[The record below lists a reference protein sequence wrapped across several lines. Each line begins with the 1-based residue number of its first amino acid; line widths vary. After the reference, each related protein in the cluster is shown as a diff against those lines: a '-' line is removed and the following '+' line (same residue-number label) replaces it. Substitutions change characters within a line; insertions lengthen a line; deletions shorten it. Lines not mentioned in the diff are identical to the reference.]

1 MGLPQVRVPR
11 TKQSWDL
18 AQGSLGVLFKLLLNH
33 PAGYSPEHL
42 GPKKLPHHLADPR
55 ISVLLMMK
63 ANSNLLSNPKTGAA
77 PLPLMASELGR
88 HCAQGPRVQEQN
100 PIRAS
105 FTVLSKHLKAF

>member
-1 MGLPQVRVPR
+1 MGLLQIRVPR

-18 AQGSLGVLFKLLLNH
+18 AQGNLGALFKLLLNR
-33 PAGYSPEHL
+33 PTGYSLEHH
-42 GPKKLPHHLADPR
+42 GPKKLPHHLGDPR

-63 ANSNLLSNPKTGAA
+63 DNSNLLSNPKTGAA
-77 PLPLMASELGR
+77 TLPPMASELGG

-100 PIRAS
+100 QIRAS